1 MNKGPHMPKFE
12 KENMQKFQYS
22 LEISEELLQEFD
34 LKSFLEKIIMD
45 SEFFSKKNS
54 KKIKIET
61 IDDLIRIIIECYE
74 SKKYVGVG
82 VGGVYI
88 LDIENKPH
96 VLLYKRYHEPED
108 QVWSILGG
116 SGKLQEK
123 IEDTL
128 KRKISK
134 ITSVPKDLIDVKDII
149 LVNNH
154 QESGFHYLSPAFYV
168 EIINPTKYLYW
179 KGKKNGRKKITVIKN
194 VGDFQKL
201 GKSTDKNILLAWVPI
216 EMIDGEVE
224 GDKGNQIFSF
234 TTIHAIRKH
243 RYIYNETSKLIDAA
257 NKVGK
262 YKEWRVGKS

>member
-1 MNKGPHMPKFE
+1 MKNGLHMPKFDT
-12 KENMQKFQYS
+12 ENVAKSKNS
-22 LEISEELLQEFD
+22 LEISDEFLQKFD
-34 LKSFLEKIIMD
+34 LKNFLKENVIG
-45 SEFFSKKNS
+45 SEFFSKNDS
-54 KKIKIET
+54 RIIKIET
-61 IDDLIRIIIECYE
+61 IDDLIKTIIDFFE

-96 VLLYKRYHEPED
+96 VLLYKRYHEPEN

-128 KRKISK
+128 KRKISR
-134 ITSVPKDLIDVKDII
+134 ITSVPKDSIDVKDII

-168 EIINPTKYLYW
+168 EIINPTTYLCW
-179 KGKKNGRKKITVIKN
+179 KSQRKNRKKISVIKN
-194 VGDFQKL
+194 VSDFQRL
-201 GKSTDKNILLAWVPI
+201 GKSTYENTLLAWVPI
-216 EMIDGEVE
+216 EMIDGQVE
-224 GDKGNQIFSF
+224 DEKGNQIFSF
-234 TTIHAIRKH
+234 TTIQAIRKH